1 MLINAIY
8 MGNMFN
14 VMIIKEWLIFI
25 IVIKIKIDIIIE
37 INVLFKMII
46 INDQDEI
53 KTFQI

>member
-46 INDQDEI
+46 IND
-53 KTFQI
+53 